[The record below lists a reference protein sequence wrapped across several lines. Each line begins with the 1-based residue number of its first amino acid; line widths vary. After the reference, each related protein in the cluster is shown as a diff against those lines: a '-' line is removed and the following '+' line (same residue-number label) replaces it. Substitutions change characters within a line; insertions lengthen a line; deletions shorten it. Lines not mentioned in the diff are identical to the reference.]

1 MSRSQNQKVSQTTQQ
16 GRKQWVGSPQN
27 PEFIEFEGQSVELE
41 PLLQDYRALQEIIN
55 DPVRNRIIEKYYE
68 EVELKPYQA
77 ELIRMQEQLKAQQ
90 RGMIVLVDGRDA
102 AGKGG
107 TIKRIVRYMN
117 ERHCRIIAL
126 GKSTEE
132 QRRQWYFQKYAD
144 HFPGPGDVV
153 LFDRSWYNRALVERV
168 FGFCTEVEY
177 QDFMNTVLEFEQGL
191 FEQGMVLV
199 KLYFSVSKEVQQYRF
214 DRRKT
219 DEKRQWKLSEVDL
232 LAQERWDDFIEQ
244 EYQMFKLTSTP
255 EIPWTI
261 IRSDIKHKARL
272 NSMKVILDAVPGEW
286 RNKALDLVPD
296 PEIVIPA
303 AREVEL
309 IEAAREIGTFIPKN

>member
-1 MSRSQNQKVSQTTQQ
+1 MSSTQD
-16 GRKQWVGSPQN
+16 QN
-27 PEFIEFEGQSVELE
+27 PKHIYFEGQQVELE
-41 PLLQDYRALQEIIN
+41 TLLQDYRTVQEIVN

-90 RGMIVLVDGRDA
+90 RGMIVLCDGRDA

-117 ERHCRIIAL
+117 EKYYRVVTL
-126 GKSTEE
+126 GKPTEE
-132 QRRQWYFQKYAD
+132 QRQQWCFQKYVD
-144 HFPGPGDVV
+144 HFPNVGDVV

-168 FGFCTEVEY
+168 LGFCTEDEY
-177 QDFMNTVLEFEQGL
+177 QDFMNKVLDFEKVLVEQGT
-191 FEQGMVLV
+191 VLV
-199 KLYFSVSKEVQQYRF
+199 KLYFSVSKEVQDYRF
-214 DRRKT
+214 ERRKT
-219 DEKRQWKLSEVDL
+219 DPKRQWKLSEVDL
-232 LAQERWDDFIEQ
+232 LAQKRWADFIEQ
-244 EYQMFKLTSTP
+244 EYQVFKLTSTP
-255 EIPWTI
+255 EIPWII

-286 RNKALDLVPD
+286 RNKELDRVPD

-303 AREVEL
+303 AKEVEL
-309 IEAAREIGTFIPKN
+309 IEARQQFPI